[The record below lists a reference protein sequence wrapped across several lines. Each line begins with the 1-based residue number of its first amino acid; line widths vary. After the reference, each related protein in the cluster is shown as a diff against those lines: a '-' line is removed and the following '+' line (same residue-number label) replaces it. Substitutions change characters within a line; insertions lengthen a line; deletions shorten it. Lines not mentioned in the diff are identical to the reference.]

1 MAIKKLVYGT
11 NTVVLALVILGIVL
25 AVNFLSKRFFN
36 RLDLT
41 ENKMYTISKSTKTK
55 LKELDDVVRIEAYF
69 SKSPVQVSRIREEV
83 KDMLDEYDAYGS
95 GNLKIDFLPMG
106 DDEDFK
112 QKLRFM
118 GIPEVQV
125 NVREKDKIEVANVYM
140 GIAIFYEDKK
150 EVIPVIQNT
159 SSLEYDLTSAII
171 KLTNKETSTIG
182 FLSGHDEFDI
192 NAQNSAQFR
201 QELAKQYEIQKV
213 EIKDGAP
220 IDEKISTL
228 VVAGPKSIIGERE
241 KYEIDQF
248 IMRGGK
254 AVFLIDPI
262 NMPPGTIQANPLST
276 GLNDLLSHHGVEL
289 GNNLVADY
297 ASHDNLT
304 YSQGGFMT
312 VTRPYPYFPKVLK
325 EYKFLTGETSEGL
338 AADHIIT
345 GKLDSLTLP
354 WTSSL
359 KIRIS
364 ADNQQVK
371 ADILA
376 QTSKGASTVQSPY
389 DLNPG
394 GQQFRP
400 PSSSRNSFI
409 VAAIL
414 SGEFKSFYNG
424 KDIPP
429 VVDDAIADEESD
441 DSSRETKSES
451 EPTKIVVVGT
461 SQILNQ
467 VSPAGMAF
475 FQNTLDYLALG
486 GQLIGIRSQKLSD
499 RSFQT
504 EPGGATRLL
513 IKLICIGLVPTLV
526 AIIGVMRFLL
536 KRRAR
541 QMIESFGRV

>member
-1 MAIKKLVYGT
+1 MAIKKLLYGT

-25 AVNFLSKRFFN
+25 AINFLSKRFFN

-41 ENKMYTISKSTKTK
+41 ENKMYTISKSTKKK
-55 LKELDDVVRIEAYF
+55 LKELDDVVRIAAYF
-69 SKSPVQVSRIREEV
+69 SKSPVQVSRIRGEV
-83 KDMLDEYDAYGS
+83 KDMLDEYDAFGS
-95 GNLKIDFLPMG
+95 GNLKIDFLPIG

-112 QKLRFM
+112 QNLRFM

-140 GIAIFYEDKK
+140 GIAILYEDKK

-171 KLTNKETSTIG
+171 KLTSKETSTIG
-182 FLSGHDEFDI
+182 FLAGHDEFDI
-192 NAQNSAQFR
+192 NAQNNAQLR

-213 EIKDGAP
+213 EIKGGKP

-228 VVAGPKSIIGERE
+228 VVAGPKSTIGERE

-254 AVFLIDPI
+254 AIFLIDSI

-276 GLNDLLSHHGVEL
+276 GLNDLLSHHGVKL

-325 EYKFLTGETSEGL
+325 EFKFLTGETSEGL
-338 AADHIIT
+338 AADHMIT
-345 GKLDSLTLP
+345 GRLDSLTLP

-359 KIRIS
+359 EILS
-364 ADNQQVK
+364 TDNQQVK

-376 QTSKGASTVQSPY
+376 QTSKGSSTVQSPY

-400 PSSSRNSFI
+400 PSSSQKSLT

-429 VVDDAIADEESD
+429 VADDATADEETD
-441 DSSRETKSES
+441 DSRPETISEGQ
-451 EPTKIVVVGT
+451 PTKIVVVGT

-486 GQLIGIRSQKLSD
+486 GELIGIRSQKLSD

-504 EPGGATRLL
+504 EPGNTARFF
-513 IKLICIGLVPTLV
+513 IKLICIGLVPILV

-541 QMIESFGRV
+541 QMVESFGRV

>member
-1 MAIKKLVYGT
+1 MAIKKFIYGT
-11 NTVVLALVILGIVL
+11 NTVVLALVIFGIVL
-25 AVNFLSKRFFN
+25 AINFLSKRFFN

-41 ENKMYTISKSTKTK
+41 ENKMYTISKSTKKK

-69 SKSPVQVSRIREEV
+69 SKSPVQVSRIRGEV
-83 KDMLDEYDAYGS
+83 KDMLDEYNAFGS
-95 GNLKIDFLPMG
+95 SNLKIDFLPIG

-140 GIAIFYEDKK
+140 GIAILYEDKK
-150 EVIPVIQNT
+150 EVIPVVQNT

-171 KLTNKETSTIG
+171 KLTNTETSTIG
-182 FLSGHDEFDI
+182 FLAGHDEFDI
-192 NAQNSAQFR
+192 NAQNNAQLR
-201 QELAKQYEIQKV
+201 QELAKQYEIQTV
-213 EIKDGAP
+213 EIKDGKP

-228 VVAGPKSIIGERE
+228 VVAGPKSTIGERE

-254 AVFLIDPI
+254 AIFLIDSI

-276 GLNDLLSHHGVEL
+276 GLNDLLTHHGVKL

-325 EYKFLTGETSEGL
+325 EFKFLTGETSSGL
-338 AADHIIT
+338 AVDHMIT
-345 GKLDSLTLP
+345 GRLDSLTLP

-359 KIRIS
+359 EIVSNEQI
-364 ADNQQVK
+364 K
-371 ADILA
+371 ANILA
-376 QTSKGASTVQSPY
+376 QTSKGSSTVQSPY

-394 GQQFRP
+394 SQRFRP
-400 PSSSRNSFI
+400 PSSSQKSFP

-429 VVDDAIADEESD
+429 IADNEDETAGEGAEK
-441 DSSRETKSES
+441 SSPEIIIEGQ
-451 EPTKIVVVGT
+451 PTKIVVVGT

-486 GQLIGIRSQKLSD
+486 GELIGIRSQKLSD

-504 EPGGATRLL
+504 DPGNTTRFF

-526 AIIGVMRFLL
+526 AIIGAMRFLL

-541 QMIESFGRV
+541 QMVESFGRM

>member
-1 MAIKKLVYGT
+1 MAIKKLIHGT

-25 AVNFLSKRFFN
+25 AINFLSKRFFN

-41 ENKMYTISKSTKTK
+41 ENKMYTISKSTKKK

-69 SKSPVQVSRIREEV
+69 SKSPVQVSRIRGEV
-83 KDMLDEYDAYGS
+83 KDMLDEYNAFGS
-95 GNLKIDFLPMG
+95 SNLKIDFLPIG

-140 GIAIFYEDKK
+140 GIAILYEDKK
-150 EVIPVIQNT
+150 EIIPVVQNT

-171 KLTNKETSTIG
+171 KLTNTETSTIG
-182 FLSGHDEFDI
+182 FLAGHDEFDI
-192 NAQNSAQFR
+192 NAQNNAQLR
-201 QELAKQYEIQKV
+201 QELAKQYEIQTV
-213 EIKDGAP
+213 EIKDGKP

-228 VVAGPKSIIGERE
+228 VVAGPKSTIGERE

-254 AVFLIDPI
+254 AIFLIDSI

-276 GLNDLLSHHGVEL
+276 GLNDLLTHHGVKL

-325 EYKFLTGETSEGL
+325 EFKFLTGETSTGL
-338 AADHIIT
+338 AVDHMIT
-345 GKLDSLTLP
+345 GRLDSLTLP

-359 KIRIS
+359 EIFSNEQIKTH
-364 ADNQQVK
+364 
-371 ADILA
+371 ILA
-376 QTSKGASTVQSPY
+376 QTSKGSSAVQSPY

-394 GQQFRP
+394 SQRFQP
-400 PSSSRNSFI
+400 PSSSQKSFP

-429 VVDDAIADEESD
+429 IAGNEDGNTGEGAEKSNP
-441 DSSRETKSES
+441 ETIIEGQ
-451 EPTKIVVVGT
+451 PTKIVVVGT

-486 GQLIGIRSQKLSD
+486 GELIGIRSQKLSD

-504 EPGGATRLL
+504 DPGNTTRFF

-526 AIIGVMRFLL
+526 AIIGAMRFLL

-541 QMIESFGRV
+541 QMVESFGRM

>member
-1 MAIKKLVYGT
+1 MAIKKLLYGT

-25 AVNFLSKRFFN
+25 AINFLSKRFFN

-41 ENKMYTISKSTKTK
+41 ENKMYTISKSTKKK

-69 SKSPVQVSRIREEV
+69 SKSPVQVSRIRGEV
-83 KDMLDEYDAYGS
+83 KDMLDEYDAFGS
-95 GNLKIDFLPMG
+95 GNLKIDFLPIG

-112 QKLRFM
+112 QNLRFM

-140 GIAIFYEDKK
+140 GIAILYEDKK

-182 FLSGHDEFDI
+182 FLAGHDEFDI
-192 NAQNSAQFR
+192 NAQNNAQLR
-201 QELAKQYEIQKV
+201 QELAKQYEIQTV
-213 EIKDGAP
+213 EIKDGKP

-228 VVAGPKSIIGERE
+228 VVAGPKSTIGERE

-254 AVFLIDPI
+254 AIFLIDSI

-276 GLNDLLSHHGVEL
+276 GLNDLLTHHGVKL

-325 EYKFLTGETSEGL
+325 EFKFLTGETSSGL
-338 AADHIIT
+338 AVDHMIT
-345 GKLDSLTLP
+345 GRLDSLTLP

-359 KIRIS
+359 EIVSNEQI
-364 ADNQQVK
+364 K
-371 ADILA
+371 ANILA
-376 QTSKGASTVQSPY
+376 QTSKGSSTVQSPY

-394 GQQFRP
+394 SQRFRP
-400 PSSSRNSFI
+400 PSSSQKSFP

-429 VVDDAIADEESD
+429 IADNEDETAD
-441 DSSRETKSES
+441 DSSPETIIEGK
-451 EPTKIVVVGT
+451 PTKIVVVGT

-467 VSPAGMAF
+467 VSREGMTF

-486 GQLIGIRSQKLSD
+486 GELIGIRSQKLSD

-504 EPGGATRLL
+504 DPGNTTRFF

-526 AIIGVMRFLL
+526 AIIGAMRFLL

-541 QMIESFGRV
+541 QMVESFGRM